1 MVPKDPEAVS
11 SAHAGPRGLFD
22 IPIRG
27 PRVPT
32 FAELKGKPGKP
43 KSDQGPACLLTGPQL
58 LKTLRKAEKGR
69 ERWRERFKE
78 ALDSNQQQ

>member
-1 MVPKDPEAVS
+1 MVPKNPEAVF

-22 IPIRG
+22 ILIRG

-43 KSDQGPACLLTGPQL
+43 KSDEGPAYLLG
-58 LKTLRKAEKGR
+58 
-69 ERWRERFKE
+69 WRQKYP
-78 ALDSNQQQ
+78 